1 MNFKRKLLCLLAS
14 LFFLMP
20 FNIMAYE
27 KYVIPSGETVGIN
40 IQTDGVYV
48 VGFYKVDGSLIA
60 YKQGVEI
67 GDRIVSIND
76 KKITDINSLSETV
89 NTSNDNLNIKM
100 GVMRNNK
107 LKYIDLVLKR
117 NSEGIYKTGM
127 FVKDNISGIGTITF
141 ITLSGKYVALGHEVS
156 LSDNNYEFSIA
167 NGQIYSSKVTSINKS
182 KNNQTGEKN
191 AKIFYDQKLGNIKN
205 NFKTGIYGDYNSK
218 INQNEAIEVGNM
230 NEVKLGKA
238 EIITVLDDN
247 KKTSWEIEILSIDK
261 DNDTKNFRIKITDKR
276 LLTKTGGI
284 IKGMSGSPIIQNGK
298 IIGAVTHAIVSKPE
312 CGYGISI
319 EKMLD
324 NME

>member
-117 NSEGIYKTGM
+117 NSDGIYKTGM

-218 INQNEAIEVGNM
+218 INQNEAIEVGDM

-312 CGYGISI
+312 YGYGISI